1 MPTPGGSSRARGAES
16 GVHAVRGDHVRYL
29 TSVTLGGSSVAGHDG
44 GIRVIAALI
53 DVSIVVGF
61 RLALVARILAGG
73 PNVAVRY
80 VPRLPGLG
88 ECVDPV
94 VVFVENFDA
103 LSLAHGQLLVAAR
116 RVVADSGHAK
126 IRGTIAS
133 GFSEHF
139 PLECPVVRSVAGL
152 VTALVT
158 ALVARGVRGGAVVA
172 GRAGAV
178 LIVLQVTLWR
188 GEGLLVVVLVVLV
201 VMMRCGIVVTMVS
214 VVPVVT
220 RLHDGDRDGG
230 GGAALAYDRLLQ
242 LLRHGC
248 VANLPRNDLVE
259 HLHAGRQHK
268 VSLAALA
275 CRYTRDYFSHQ
286 NTK

>member
-1 MPTPGGSSRARGAES
+1 MPTPGGSSRAMGAES

-44 GIRVIAALI
+44 GVRVVAALI

-61 RLALVARILAGG
+61 RFALVACILAGG

-116 RVVADSGHAK
+116 RVVADGGHAE

-139 PLECPVVRSVAGL
+139 PLECPVVRSVTG
-152 VTALVT
+152 LVT

-201 VMMRCGIVVTMVS
+201 VMMRCGIVVTMVP

-220 RLHDGDRDGG
+220 RLHGGGRDGG
-230 GGAALAYDRLLQ
+230 SGAALAYDRLLQ

-259 HLHAGRQHK
+259 HLHAGR
-268 VSLAALA
+268 
-275 CRYTRDYFSHQ
+275 
-286 NTK
+286 